1 MKKTVLV
8 SLAIIFSSVQLFA
21 QSEDDYIEIVR
32 DVLKTEK
39 KAAIAGIME
48 LSDTESAPFWELYN
62 EYTFEMSKV
71 QNQRIS
77 LIKDFAASYE
87 NMTDEKADELWTRML
102 TFQKDALKL
111 KKNYYKKFKKIIPA
125 GKAAMYFQ
133 AENKIETLV
142 NASLA
147 MEIPFIETKQNLKA
161 KPGELKIQN
170 PIFEQGLN
178 SFLLKGIS

>member
-21 QSEDDYIEIVR
+21 QSQDDYIEIVR

-39 KAAIAGIME
+39 KVAIAGVME
-48 LSDTESAPFWELYN
+48 LSDTESGPFWELYN

-77 LIKDFAASYE
+77 IIKDFAANYE
-87 NMTDEKADELWTRML
+87 NMTDEKADELWSGVIS
-102 TFQKDALKL
+102 FQEQTLKL
-111 KKNYYKKFKKIIPA
+111 KKKYYKKFKKIMPA

-147 MEIPFIETKQNLKA
+147 MEIPFIETK
-161 KPGELKIQN
+161 
-170 PIFEQGLN
+170 
-178 SFLLKGIS
+178 

>member
-1 MKKTVLV
+1 MKKTVLI

-39 KAAIAGIME
+39 KAAIAEVME
-48 LSDTESAPFWELYN
+48 LSPTESAPFWELYN
-62 EYTFEMSKV
+62 EYNFELSKV

-77 LIKDFAASYE
+77 LIKDFATHYE
-87 NMTDEKADELWTRML
+87 NMTDEKADELWL
-102 TFQKDALKL
+102 GALSFQEQTLKL
-111 KKNYYKKFKKIIPA
+111 KKKYYKKFKKIMPA

-133 AENKIETLV
+133 AENKIEAMV

-147 MEIPFIETKQNLKA
+147 MEIPFIETK
-161 KPGELKIQN
+161 
-170 PIFEQGLN
+170 
-178 SFLLKGIS
+178 

>member
-8 SLAIIFSSVQLFA
+8 SLAIIFSSMQLFA
-21 QSEDDYIEIVR
+21 QSQDDYIEIVR

-39 KAAIAGIME
+39 KVAIAGVME
-48 LSDTESAPFWELYN
+48 LSDTESGPFWELYN

-77 LIKDFAASYE
+77 IIKDFAANYE
-87 NMTDEKADELWTRML
+87 NMTDEKADELWSGVIS
-102 TFQKDALKL
+102 FQEQTLKL
-111 KKNYYKKFKKIIPA
+111 KKKYYKKFKKIMPA

-147 MEIPFIETKQNLKA
+147 MEIPFIETK
-161 KPGELKIQN
+161 
-170 PIFEQGLN
+170 
-178 SFLLKGIS
+178 

>member
-39 KAAIAGIME
+39 KVAIAEVME
-48 LSDTESAPFWELYN
+48 LSPTESAPFWELYN
-62 EYTFEMSKV
+62 EYNFEMSKV
-71 QNQRIS
+71 QNQRVS
-77 LIKDFAASYE
+77 LIKDFAENYE
-87 NMTDEKADELWTRML
+87 NMTDEKADEIWTNAL
-102 TFQKDALKL
+102 SYQQQLLKL
-111 KKNYYKKFKKIIPA
+111 KKSYYKKFKKIMPA

-133 AENKIETLV
+133 AENKIDALI

-147 MEIPFIETKQNLKA
+147 MEIPFIETK
-161 KPGELKIQN
+161 
-170 PIFEQGLN
+170 
-178 SFLLKGIS
+178 

>member
-39 KAAIAGIME
+39 KVAIAEVME
-48 LSDTESAPFWELYN
+48 LSDTESGPFWELYN
-62 EYTFEMSKV
+62 EYNFEMSKV

-77 LIKDFAASYE
+77 LIKDFASNYE
-87 NMTDEKADELWTRML
+87 NMTDEKADELWTSAL
-102 TFQKDALKL
+102 SYQQQILKL
-111 KKNYYKKFKKIIPA
+111 KKKYYKNFKKIMPA

-133 AENKIETLV
+133 AENKIEALI

-147 MEIPFIETKQNLKA
+147 MEIPFIETK
-161 KPGELKIQN
+161 
-170 PIFEQGLN
+170 
-178 SFLLKGIS
+178 

>member
-1 MKKTVLV
+1 MKKSVLV

-39 KAAIAGIME
+39 KVAIAEVME

-62 EYTFEMSKV
+62 EYNFELSKV
-71 QNQRIS
+71 QNQRVA
-77 LIKDFAASYE
+77 LIKDFAANYE
-87 NMTDEKADELWTRML
+87 NMTDEKADELWKGVL
-102 TFQKDALKL
+102 TFQQDALKL
-111 KKNYYKKFKKIIPA
+111 KKKYYGKFKKIIPA

-133 AENKIETLV
+133 AESKIEVMV

-147 MEIPFIETKQNLKA
+147 MEIPFIETK
-161 KPGELKIQN
+161 
-170 PIFEQGLN
+170 
-178 SFLLKGIS
+178 

>member
-62 EYTFEMSKV
+62 EYNYELSKV
-71 QNQRIS
+71 QNQRVA
-77 LIKDFAASYE
+77 LIKDFAANYE
-87 NMTDEKADELWTRML
+87 KMTDEKADELWSNL
-102 TFQKDALKL
+102 LSYQQQALKL
-111 KKNYYKKFKKIIPA
+111 KKKYYKKFKKIMPA

-133 AENKIETLV
+133 AENKIEALI

-147 MEIPFIETKQNLKA
+147 MEIPFIETK
-161 KPGELKIQN
+161 
-170 PIFEQGLN
+170 
-178 SFLLKGIS
+178 

>member
-39 KAAIAGIME
+39 KVAIAEVME
-48 LSDTESAPFWELYN
+48 LSPTESAPFWELYN
-62 EYTFEMSKV
+62 EYNFEMSKIL
-71 QNQRIS
+71 NQRVA
-77 LIKDFAASYE
+77 LIKDFASSYE
-87 NMTDEKADELWTRML
+87 NMTDEKADEIWTNAL
-102 TFQKDALKL
+102 SYQQQLLKL
-111 KKNYYKKFKKIIPA
+111 KKSYYKKFKKILPA

-133 AENKIETLV
+133 AENKIEAMV

-147 MEIPFIETKQNLKA
+147 MEIPFIETK
-161 KPGELKIQN
+161 
-170 PIFEQGLN
+170 
-178 SFLLKGIS
+178 